1 MISPADYTLIGRG
14 GRTEGHTAKVTFT
27 PSDAKWLD
35 GELVHIEV
43 EK

>member
-1 MISPADYTLIGRG
+1 VAREPK
-14 GRTEGHTAKVTFT
+14 GHTAKLIFA
-27 PSDAKWLD
+27 PSEAKWLD

>member
-1 MISPADYTLIGRG
+1 VAGELR
-14 GRTEGHTAKVTFT
+14 RHTAKLIFA
-27 PSDAKWLD
+27 SSEAKWLD